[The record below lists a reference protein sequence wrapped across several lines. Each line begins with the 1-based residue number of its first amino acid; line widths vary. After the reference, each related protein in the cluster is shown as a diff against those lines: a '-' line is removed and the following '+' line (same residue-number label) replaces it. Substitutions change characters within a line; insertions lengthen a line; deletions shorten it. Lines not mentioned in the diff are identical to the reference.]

1 MKCCSKRFSVCFP
14 RIRGDI
20 PVNVPHQEQ
29 VAQFS
34 PRARGCSR
42 NAAFMLAQGSVFPA
56 CAGMFPAGH
65 PRSRSCGG
73 FPRVRGDVPSSDKS
87 SGLSGVFSPRA
98 RGCSSWPQPSPPFGS
113 VFPACAGMF
122 PRVASLEKLK
132 DRFPRIRGD
141 VPVIVARVFVGLEFS
156 PHTRGCSAFVIS
168 SLPVAKVFPAYA
180 GMSPAP
186 GNHSNPGGCFPRMHA
201 GMFRGPSADTSALAC
216 FPAYVG
222 MFHGWCLRCA
232 RQRGFP
238 CIRGDVPI
246 IDVIKTAFGW
256 FPRIRGD
263 VPGHSIAVYFNEES
277 SPRA

>member
-1 MKCCSKRFSVCFP
+1 MPSSFPRIREDVPHVGYHYRHLERFSPHTRGCSSAAPRPRRRTTVFPAYAGMFLCSSPAKAPYYRFP

-20 PVNVPHQEQ
+20 PVNVPRQEQ
-29 VAQFS
+29 VAQ
-34 PRARGCSR
+34 
-42 NAAFMLAQGSVFPA
+42 
-56 CAGMFPAGH
+56 
-65 PRSRSCGG
+65 
-73 FPRVRGDVPSSDKS
+73 
-87 SGLSGVFSPRA
+87 FSPRA

-122 PRVASLEKLK
+122 CQYGYSTCCSRCFPRV
-132 DRFPRIRGD
+132 RGD
-141 VPVIVARVFVGLEFS
+141 VPLVFRGERLLVWFS
-156 PHTRGCSAFVIS
+156 PHTRGCSLSKPIGRVSKA
-168 SLPVAKVFPAYA
+168 VFPAYA
-180 GMSPAP
+180 GMFPAP

-201 GMFRGPSADTSALAC
+201 
-216 FPAYVG
+216 G

>member
-1 MKCCSKRFSVCFP
+1 M
-14 RIRGDI
+14 
-20 PVNVPHQEQ
+20 
-29 VAQFS
+29 
-34 PRARGCSR
+34 RGCSR
-42 NAAFMLAQGSVFPA
+42 SNHSPSRSRTVFPA
-56 CAGMFPAGH
+56 YAGMFPSAVVGIVGKLAFSPRMRGCSFWLITPIWGSKVFPAYAGMFPA
-65 PRSRSCGG
+65 PPTNTAESPC
-73 FPRVRGDVPSSDKS
+73 FPRVCGDVPPAFLQTYL
-87 SGLSGVFSPRA
+87 GWEFSPHA

-122 PRVASLEKLK
+122 RWCSGVSVCWCGFPRV
-132 DRFPRIRGD
+132 RGD
-141 VPVIVARVFVGLEFS
+141 VPLVFRGERLLVWFS
-156 PHTRGCSAFVIS
+156 PHTRGCSLSKPIGRVSKA
-168 SLPVAKVFPAYA
+168 VFPAYA
-180 GMSPAP
+180 GMFPAP

-201 GMFRGPSADTSALAC
+201 
-216 FPAYVG
+216 G